1 MKERLGGVSIGGWR
15 AMQTIQIEG
24 AMMQKRLAAVLLGT
38 ALMAGETASARD
50 LPVPADKGWRH
61 AETGVALMAQNAGL
75 ARTALTDAT
84 QGEFD
89 VAAQYWAPDKSVT
102 ATVYIFR
109 PAIADV
115 GLWFDRSQT
124 ALETRAEFRNAAPAS
139 ADPVAFAL
147 PGAAA
152 GSALRQTYANAS
164 GAYRSTALAV
174 MPLNGWI
181 VAIRMSATTLTADR
195 LDTELQQ
202 FIAGVRWPK
211 ATAAGTAARLVK
223 PCATPLVFRKAK
235 QVATGG
241 GDLLMSLMLPS
252 LAATEKAKTAAKPD
266 DAPLW
271 CREGDG
277 RTEYGVYRDM
287 RNDQGYTLALY
298 DAGRSI
304 SVFPSIMGQI
314 EKTSIYS
321 VSLTDVDGST
331 SVLPSF
337 NAMPQPKQVWAVL
350 SQGKV
355 QGKAVGKTIT
365 LDAKALK

>member
-1 MKERLGGVSIGGWR
+1 
-15 AMQTIQIEG
+15 
-24 AMMQKRLAAVLLGT
+24 MMRKRLAAVLIGT
-38 ALMAGETASARD
+38 AMMAGAMASARD

-75 ARTALTDAT
+75 TRTALTDAT

-89 VAAQYWAPDKSVT
+89 VAAQYRAPDKSVT

-139 ADPVAFAL
+139 ADPLGFAL
-147 PGAAA
+147 PGATA

-181 VAIRMSATTLTADR
+181 VAIRMSATTLTADK
-195 LDTELQQ
+195 LDAELQQ
-202 FIAGVRWPK
+202 FIAGIRWPK
-211 ATAAGTAARLVK
+211 VVAAGTAARLVK
-223 PCATPLVFRKAK
+223 PCATPLVFGKAK
-235 QVATGG
+235 QVAAGA

-252 LAATEKAKTAAKPD
+252 LAASEKAKTPAKAD

-271 CREGDG
+271 CRDGEG
-277 RTEYGVYRDM
+277 RTEYGVYRNM
-287 RNDQGYTLALY
+287 RADQGYTMALY
-298 DAGRSI
+298 DGGRSV

-314 EKTSIYS
+314 DKTGTYS

-337 NAMPQPKQVWAVL
+337 SAMPQPKQVWAVV